1 MGAEEGRAVAD
12 YISAASSAMQ
22 SRIRAENKPTPA
34 NNIGITI
41 VTGAGIAAALIGSV
55 LDDEVDAE
63 TAIKA
68 YDDAVASITFHAE
81 ILEIERGT
89 K

>member
-1 MGAEEGRAVAD
+1 MGAEEGRVVAD
-12 YISAASSAMQ
+12 YISAAASAMQ
-22 SRIRAENKPTPA
+22 SRVRAEGKYAPA
-34 NNIGITI
+34 NNIGMTI

-68 YDDAVASITFHAE
+68 YDDALASITLHAE
-81 ILEIERGT
+81 ILDIERGN
-89 K
+89 